1 MCFDATSPGFM
12 LAVPS
17 GGGRKKIKVWRNYKN
32 QKPLSSLS
40 AASPAGRRRLHL
52 CSSFISNSCHRL
64 TMAYFIFV
72 VSGDGSCHRL
82 ESRSASVGE
91 RRCDISLGSWLKIL
105 HLATKTATSFL
116 QIRNHNGS
124 YIVSMGFGG
133 RSEVWRAPYLAIPG
147 APPLAVPVIESTFL
161 LLYAMFSNRLVGPSR
176 LGTDQT
182 TSRD

>member
-40 AASPAGRRRLHL
+40 AASPAGHRRLHL

-72 VSGDGSCHRL
+72 VSGDGSCHRP
-82 ESRSASVGE
+82 ESRSASVE
-91 RRCDISLGSWLKIL
+91 RAGVVIKLMDKDMSVGSWLKIL

-147 APPLAVPVIESTFL
+147 TPRLMIKALFSCPCKIFEIEF
-161 LLYAMFSNRLVGPSR
+161 FHI
-176 LGTDQT
+176 
-182 TSRD
+182 

>member
-40 AASPAGRRRLHL
+40 AASPAGHRRLHL

-91 RRCDISLGSWLKIL
+91 RRCDMSLGSWLKIL

-147 APPLAVPVIESTFL
+147 APPLHTAPLVTHHLHVGLVPSPE
-161 LLYAMFSNRLVGPSR
+161 
-176 LGTDQT
+176 
-182 TSRD
+182 